1 MLDDILNGFDYLEI
15 INQELDYLVDD
26 FLEDYYA
33 NYEDLGVWND

>member
-26 FLEDYYA
+26 FLNDYYSS
-33 NYEDLGVWND
+33 YEDLGV